1 MPCCISSDL
10 SSEQGTRMTLH
21 PQGAKIKRKWVKGHY
36 CMPEEGVELTPK
48 MQLLSTEEVLRITQ
62 LFVQE
67 GVDKVRLTGGEPMIR
82 RDLVEIIECLAK
94 LGLKQIGLT
103 TNGLLLKRKLPELKA
118 AGLTHLNVSLDTLIP
133 PKFELITRRRGWQ
146 KVMNGIDIALE
157 LGYNPVK
164 INVVVMR
171 GKNEDELR
179 SFVSLTEEK
188 NIDIRFIEYMPFD
201 GNRWAN
207 QRMVTYQE
215 MLSDIRKTYPNLL
228 RINDKPNDTSKAY
241 KVPGFRGQIGFIT
254 SMSDQFCGTC
264 NRLRITADGNL
275 KVCLFG
281 ASEVS
286 LRDMMRSGATDEE
299 LIEIIGIAVGKKKK
313 QHAGMNVLAQMKN
326 RPMILIGNMEQE
338 FPFIL
343 TGITSNY
350 RLRRNFSTFTCKRI
364 SKSGNKY
371 FNEHQR
377 QRYHRDDVS
386 GMKYS
391 EKEWEERCR
400 KAARLENQP
409 QGHSSSKN
417 MFWEQCNE
425 KSTFNNKNMSMGIS
439 NYNQIDNKLSHI
451 DVEGNARMVDVG
463 GKNVVQR
470 KASAVA
476 LVNLGRE
483 TFELVKE
490 NKMKKG
496 DVLGVARISGIMAAK
511 RTWELIPLCH
521 PLALDHVDVS
531 AKLIE
536 ENGNYLVELVSTAST
551 QGRTGVEMEAMT
563 AVTVAALTVY
573 DMCKAVSHDITISK
587 VQLLSKEG
595 GKRYFNR

>member
-1 MPCCISSDL
+1 MLRFINRKCKVIRAERVFSTKSLKQTEVQDNSICNSSDEQYKQKHSRARL
-10 SSEQGTRMTLH
+10 SQEAVLPFSAFLTDSFGRQHSYLRISLTERCNL
-21 PQGAKIKRKWVKGHY
+21 RCHY

-67 GVDKVRLTGGEPMIR
+67 GVD
-82 RDLVEIIECLAK
+82 
-94 LGLKQIGLT
+94 
-103 TNGLLLKRKLPELKA
+103 
-118 AGLTHLNVSLDTLIP
+118 
-133 PKFELITRRRGWQ
+133 
-146 KVMNGIDIALE
+146 
-157 LGYNPVK
+157 K